1 MTDGEA
7 GSDADAGR
15 EDGSETDRGTGRP
28 NADSAKP
35 ADQREDADEGSEEA
49 TEGPEQTADRDT
61 PGRSASESVDNRSTR
76 EASGPADP
84 DTPAGEGVPAEAE
97 GTAEDE
103 SAVGGDPT
111 PATEPTVEPEG
122 IDVESLT
129 GPVRRLDPRVRY
141 VWVLGSVIGSLMLG
155 AIAGVVGFFVLNSL
169 LVGPAAFLF
178 LFALGAVLAVL
189 RYRSWAYEV
198 REDSLYLKRGV
209 LTHTR
214 TVVPYVRIQ
223 HVDASRGPVERT
235 LGLATVVVYT
245 AGSRGADVSIPGLT
259 TDRADDLQERLKRL
273 AIAAEGED
281 AV

>member
-1 MTDGEA
+1 MTD
-7 GSDADAGR
+7 
-15 EDGSETDRGTGRP
+15 DR
-28 NADSAKP
+28 
-35 ADQREDADEGSEEA
+35 EEA
-49 TEGPEQTADRDT
+49 IEGPEETADRDAS
-61 PGRSASESVDNRSTR
+61 GQSASEPSGNRSTR
-76 EASGPADP
+76 EMSRSADP
-84 DTPAGEGVPAEAE
+84 DTPEGEGADASAEAGEAVE
-97 GTAEDE
+97 GE
-103 SAVGGDPT
+103 SVADGDAT
-111 PATEPTVEPEG
+111 SATEPTPTTEE

-141 VWVLGSVIGSLMLG
+141 VWVLGSVMGSLMLG

-169 LVGPAAFLF
+169 LVGPATFLF

-198 REDSLYLKRGV
+198 REDSLYLERGV